1 MVIAVAAI
9 LWHLRAFLPP
19 FTLPARGDPSLPFQ
33 GSDLTP
39 QWGAW
44 LRVAID
50 SVWRHATLPFWNP
63 FANAGMPVFDAP
75 QAGVVSLT
83 TLLGVLL
90 PLEAAIK
97 WALLAHIVAG
107 MAGVYAFSQRLGVRS
122 VLAAV
127 GAFSF
132 GIGTYLLDHFRA
144 GHVSDTL
151 AMCLAPWV
159 MFLVWKA
166 LVDPERWWRPAIAAG
181 MLIGLE
187 ILEGGSSVVVYTAI
201 ALSLLAVTCVGPGWR
216 SWVIHVG
223 RVGVVAAV
231 CAFATAAPQMLPML
245 AYVGL
250 TGTAKAFRSR
260 VRPCTSQEVAH
271 PMPTVAAMV
280 IMCVGVVWLWKNGR
294 WRAALWIAAVIA
306 FAAAAASRGPLLR
319 TSLALCSR
327 AFATS
332 GFLSARWFSSAFL
345 VRS

>member
-1 MVIAVAAI
+1 MIAVAAI

-50 SVWRHATLPFWNP
+50 AVWRHATLPFWNP

-166 LVDPERWWRPAIAAG
+166 LVEPERWWRPAIAAG
-181 MLIGLE
+181 MLVGLE

-201 ALSLLAVTCVGPGWR
+201 ALSLLAVTCAGPGWR
-216 SWVIHVG
+216 SWVIHDG
-223 RVGVVAAV
+223 PRWCRGIGVRLRDRGASDAAHAGL
-231 CAFATAAPQMLPML
+231 CRPHRHARK
-245 AYVGL
+245 AYH
-250 TGTAKAFRSR
+250 SR
-260 VRPCTSQEVAH
+260 IRPRTSQ
-271 PMPTVAAMV
+271 
-280 IMCVGVVWLWKNGR
+280 R
-294 WRAALWIAAVIA
+294 WPIRCRL
-306 FAAAAASRGPLLR
+306 SR
-319 TSLALCSR
+319 
-327 AFATS
+327 
-332 GFLSARWFSSAFL
+332 RW
-345 VRS
+345 